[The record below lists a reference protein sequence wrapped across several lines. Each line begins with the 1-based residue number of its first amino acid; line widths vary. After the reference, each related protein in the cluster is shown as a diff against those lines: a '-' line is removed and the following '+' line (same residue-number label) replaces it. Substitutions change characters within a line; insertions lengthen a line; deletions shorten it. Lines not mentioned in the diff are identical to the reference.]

1 MKDSKA
7 RLFPVVMGAARLSS
21 IVAVLM
27 LTVSSL
33 VGANG
38 DVESE
43 IIFQGNSDV
52 DGPFWLEFS
61 CELDTCQDME
71 LVVWTND
78 SQYRVMDSHLVE
90 WSGIVNGS
98 VSWELLA
105 NPSLVMENFAMRSII
120 GEQSDIIEISDLPD
134 LVPPPGQQGEWTSI
148 SASSDCQ
155 LNRCSRSEILSEGA
169 SFIGILDTS
178 ADDDA
183 ILVEGDNGDV
193 VKISN
198 IQSPD
203 SISIEYWSRSVSK
216 TLMGSISS
224 SESSSVYLAYPE
236 DAELWIRIVHSDES
250 DFSPYRFDLARF
262 DDENEGPSGEELS
275 NPWMYDFQLSS
286 NSISNN
292 FYRGHISSNDHLG
305 DSLLI
310 STGAKISLPII
321 CHFTG
326 EVALEILLHGLD
338 GENEKIVEDS
348 NQCPQNIET
357 SPHSTGIEF
366 RIKSEE
372 VIEWEIEVMH
382 PISGDGVLLGDAPD
396 LLWLET
402 GPSEYWSLL
411 SPNTTPYS
419 GSLGIGDRIDI
430 HPFEIV
436 DSNGS
441 MVMIR
446 SDIESP
452 VTYQIQSLSQ
462 DSWQILNYT
471 NGTVISIPQGIHAIR
486 VEGLSPIVG
495 DVEYEFYIVYLGENI
510 PDEGEYRDLSHLF
523 TNFYVLIGGLMLLP
537 LAVVLWW
544 NRSLFLEKRNTR
556 SGFEIHGI
564 KKLELL
570 RERLSPEGENL
581 GGDNEGVVKALS
593 MLGDSS
599 WDEALYDLGEPS
611 LRHMTEQIEICGWV
625 IPESRFLI
633 MGIRTFQ
640 DKWELTA
647 LSVSSPEGSTAYI
660 AKVSPEH
667 MFENNEVFLDTLNPE
682 TKRFLSLE
690 ISGDPS
696 LIELEVSGLVDGE
709 PLAAV
714 PREAI
719 SFNVD

>member
-78 SQYRVMDSHLVE
+78 SQYRVMDTHLVE

-250 DFSPYRFDLARF
+250 DFSPYRFDLVRF
-262 DDENEGPSGEELS
+262 DDENEGPSGEDLG
-275 NPWMYDFQLSS
+275 NPWIYDFQLSS
-286 NSISNN
+286 NSTSND
-292 FYRGHISSNDHLG
+292 FYRGHVSSNDQLG

-326 EVALEILLHGLD
+326 EVVLEILLHELD
-338 GENEKIVEDS
+338 GEEEKIVEDS

-357 SPHSTGIEF
+357 SPYSTGIEF
-366 RIKSEE
+366 RIKSEQ
-372 VIEWEIEVMH
+372 VIEWEIEVTH
-382 PISGDGVLLGDAPD
+382 STSGDGVLLGDAPD

-402 GPSEYWSLL
+402 GPSEFWSLL
-411 SPNTTPYS
+411 SPSTTPYS

-436 DSNGS
+436 DTNGS

-446 SDIESP
+446 SDFESP
-452 VTYQIQSLSQ
+452 VTYQIQTLSQ

-471 NGTVISIPQGIHAIR
+471 NGTVTSVPPGIHAIR
-486 VEGLSPIVG
+486 VEGLSPILG

-667 MFENNEVFLDTLNPE
+667 MFENNEVFLDTLNPK

-690 ISGDPS
+690 ISGGPS

-719 SFNVD
+719 SFDVD

>member
-1 MKDSKA
+1 
-7 RLFPVVMGAARLSS
+7 MGAARLSS

-262 DDENEGPSGEELS
+262 DDENEGPSGEDLG
-275 NPWMYDFQLSS
+275 NPWIYDFQLSS
-286 NSISNN
+286 NSTSND
-292 FYRGHISSNDHLG
+292 FYRGHISSNDQLG

-326 EVALEILLHGLD
+326 EVALEILLHELD
-338 GENEKIVEDS
+338 GEEEKIVEDS

-357 SPHSTGIEF
+357 SPYSTGIEF
-366 RIKSEE
+366 RIKSEQ
-372 VIEWEIEVMH
+372 VIEWEIEVTH
-382 PISGDGVLLGDAPD
+382 STSGDGVLLGDAPD

-402 GPSEYWSLL
+402 GPSEFWSLL
-411 SPNTTPYS
+411 SPSITPYS

-436 DSNGS
+436 DTNGS

-446 SDIESP
+446 SDFESP
-452 VTYQIQSLSQ
+452 VTYQIQTLSQ

-471 NGTVISIPQGIHAIR
+471 NGTVTSVPPGIHAIR
-486 VEGLSPIVG
+486 VEGLSPILE

>member
-262 DDENEGPSGEELS
+262 DDENEGPSGEDLG
-275 NPWMYDFQLSS
+275 NPWIYDFQLSS
-286 NSISNN
+286 NSTSND
-292 FYRGHISSNDHLG
+292 FYRGHISSNDQLG

-326 EVALEILLHGLD
+326 EVALEILLHELD
-338 GENEKIVEDS
+338 GEEEKIVEDS

-357 SPHSTGIEF
+357 SPYSTGIEF
-366 RIKSEE
+366 RIKSEQ
-372 VIEWEIEVMH
+372 VIEWEIEVTH
-382 PISGDGVLLGDAPD
+382 STSGDGVLLGDAPD

-402 GPSEYWSLL
+402 GPSEFWSLL
-411 SPNTTPYS
+411 SPSITPYS

-436 DSNGS
+436 DTNGS

-446 SDIESP
+446 SDFESP
-452 VTYQIQSLSQ
+452 VTYQIQTLSQ

-471 NGTVISIPQGIHAIR
+471 NGTVTSVPPGIHAIR
-486 VEGLSPIVG
+486 VEGLSPILE

>member
-1 MKDSKA
+1 LKDSKA

-262 DDENEGPSGEELS
+262 DDENEGPSGEDLG
-275 NPWMYDFQLSS
+275 NPWIYDFQLSS
-286 NSISNN
+286 NSTSND
-292 FYRGHISSNDHLG
+292 FYRGHISSNDQLG

-326 EVALEILLHGLD
+326 EVALEILLHELD
-338 GENEKIVEDS
+338 GEEEKIVEDS

-357 SPHSTGIEF
+357 SPYSTGIEF
-366 RIKSEE
+366 RIKSEQ
-372 VIEWEIEVMH
+372 VIEWEIEVTH
-382 PISGDGVLLGDAPD
+382 STSGDGVLLGDAPD

-402 GPSEYWSLL
+402 GPSEFWSLL
-411 SPNTTPYS
+411 SPSITPYS

-436 DSNGS
+436 DTNGS

-446 SDIESP
+446 SDFESP
-452 VTYQIQSLSQ
+452 VTYQIQTLSQ

-471 NGTVISIPQGIHAIR
+471 NGTVTSVPPGIHAIR
-486 VEGLSPIVG
+486 VEGLSPILE

>member
-1 MKDSKA
+1 MKDSKV
-7 RLFPVVMGAARLSS
+7 RLFPVVMGAARLGS

-27 LTVSSL
+27 LTISGL
-33 VGANG
+33 VGAND
-38 DVESE
+38 DVDSE
-43 IIFQGNSDV
+43 ILFRGNSDT
-52 DGPFWLEFS
+52 DGPFWIEFS

-78 SQYRVMDSHLVE
+78 SQYRIMDTHLVE
-90 WSGIVNGS
+90 WSGLVNGS

-105 NPSLVMENFAMRSII
+105 NPSLVMENFATRSII
-120 GEQSDIIEISDLPD
+120 GEQSDIIENSDLPD

-148 SASSDCQ
+148 SASSNCQ

-183 ILVEGDNGDV
+183 ILVEGNNGDV

-198 IQSPD
+198 IESPD
-203 SISIEYWSRSVSK
+203 SINIEYWSRSVSK

-224 SESSSVYLAYPE
+224 SESSSVYLDYPE

-262 DDENEGPSGEELS
+262 DDENEGPSGEELG
-275 NPWMYDFQLSS
+275 NPWMYDFQLIS
-286 NSISNN
+286 NSISNDL
-292 FYRGHISSNDHLG
+292 YRGHISSNDQLG

-326 EVALEILLHGLD
+326 EVALEILLHELD
-338 GENEKIVEDS
+338 GEKEKIVEDS

-357 SPHSTGIEF
+357 SPYSTGIEF
-366 RIKSEE
+366 RIKSEQ
-372 VIEWEIEVMH
+372 VIEWEIEVTQ

-402 GPSEYWSLL
+402 GPSEFWSLL
-411 SPNTTPYS
+411 SPSTTPYS

-471 NGTVISIPQGIHAIR
+471 NGTVISVPPGIHAIR